1 MQTLHNN
8 LILKI
13 TKIKIKNL
21 TQSKLSKKYPK
32 VIERSE
38 RECLLPL
45 LVTDSWYVLTALPV

>member
-8 LILKI
+8 FILKI
-13 TKIKIKNL
+13 TKKKKNL

-38 RECLLPL
+38 RERLLPL